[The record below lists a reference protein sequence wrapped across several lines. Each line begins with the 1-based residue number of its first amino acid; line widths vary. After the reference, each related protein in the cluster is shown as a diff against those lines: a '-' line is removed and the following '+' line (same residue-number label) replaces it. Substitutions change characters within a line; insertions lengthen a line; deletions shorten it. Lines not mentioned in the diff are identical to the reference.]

1 MGKAARNR
9 GEKKNKFYKKAQQ
22 EEAQTPMSREL
33 LSGLDSPEEATR
45 ISTSGAISAMF
56 GDIQSDMNFSDDL
69 SSEYKSNLEMVTK
82 SNLLKKIISRAT
94 DKSPLVCM
102 NILGA
107 LRNMCVVG
115 GDSFISTAY
124 DLNVMEALRSLLY
137 KNLDVLQKGS
147 ETDKLIVCNIYYQLF
162 SLLTILL
169 DYDPSGF
176 YQLETDGTH
185 SICDAIQTILAF
197 SPASGAKLLQL
208 TDQMRL
214 STAEFLTVTEE
225 QLGSSPAFLQQVVA
239 FAQQQDWPLRFKL
252 LGACLSTASLKDRAA
267 ILRDAAQILQ
277 HAGFAAALA
286 QVDALYKQFEAM
298 EAPAPKSDAKEEVMD
313 DVDATSRM
321 DTEALDGGESAT
333 AAGLVAQ
340 AQALT
345 QQLNAY
351 LGVLDVAGRILSR
364 DDADAAPLALPTE
377 LPQQLYAVLS
387 STYAELV
394 AQEPQGKQAQLLR
407 SALVVGV
414 LEALAA
420 LLPYLQQAQLLSVW
434 SALVAHLQLSE
445 DVARTTVSLLWK
457 WSQCVGGVGG
467 FSDSV
472 NPVCFSEQVAPL
484 LPLLQSGCGE
494 LEVQLLNLL
503 AALLTRVQGAP
514 AKNASVVEV
523 CRQAVHCLDAETN
536 ARNAEVLGCFLDFM
550 MTVFG
555 SDAYVPVFRSLQ
567 CTQTVMDATSALQ
580 KALRESA
587 SELDEDALEYLNEI
601 LSNAFAFI
609 SWIQGGM
616 N

>member
-1 MGKAARNR
+1 M
-9 GEKKNKFYKKAQQ
+9 
-22 EEAQTPMSREL
+22 
-33 LSGLDSPEEATR
+33 
-45 ISTSGAISAMF
+45 
-56 GDIQSDMNFSDDL
+56 
-69 SSEYKSNLEMVTK
+69 
-82 SNLLKKIISRAT
+82 
-94 DKSPLVCM
+94 
-102 NILGA
+102 
-107 LRNMCVVG
+107 
-115 GDSFISTAY
+115 
-124 DLNVMEALRSLLY
+124 
-137 KNLDVLQKGS
+137 
-147 ETDKLIVCNIYYQLF
+147 
-162 SLLTILL
+162 
-169 DYDPSGF
+169 
-176 YQLETDGTH
+176 
-185 SICDAIQTILAF
+185 
-197 SPASGAKLLQL
+197 
-208 TDQMRL
+208 
-214 STAEFLTVTEE
+214 
-225 QLGSSPAFLQQVVA
+225 
-239 FAQQQDWPLRFKL
+239 
-252 LGACLSTASLKDRAA
+252 
-267 ILRDAAQILQ
+267 
-277 HAGFAAALA
+277 
-286 QVDALYKQFEAM
+286 DALYKQFEAM

-387 STYAELV
+387 SAYAELV

-445 DVARTTVSLLWK
+445 DVARAPVSLLWK

-503 AALLTRVQGAP
+503 AALLTRVQGTP

-550 MTVFG
+550 MTVYVEVRGVRRRFG